1 MLLGY
6 KNKKFFSNLKEDF
19 SQPSA
24 IVSITQHT
32 HWAFNQV
39 NYDLYSS

>member
-1 MLLGY
+1 MLLDC
-6 KNKKFFSNLKEDF
+6 KNKKFFPNLKEDF

-24 IVSITQHT
+24 IVTITQHT